1 MLSGLMWRDLGISE
15 QDWKATPLSVRT
27 ALLALEQQV
36 RLMGIRFSAYE
47 RHLASL
53 REQVTQVDDLKAEV
67 AELRERLGQNSS
79 NSSKPPSS
87 DPPSYKPGPRRE
99 PRGRKRGGQPGHQG
113 SARRLLP
120 AAEVDHLVD
129 LKPTSC
135 AGCGRRLR
143 SADPAPERRQ
153 VSEAPVARAEVT
165 EYRRHALRC
174 AACGTVTR
182 ADWPAGVTG
191 TSFGP
196 RAQAVVGYLTG
207 RMGLSHR
214 DVTEAMS
221 VLYGLRVSTGSVS
234 AIQRQVSE
242 ALREPVEEARGFVRQ
257 QVAQHVDET
266 GWREC
271 ADLKWLWVNA
281 TQEVT
286 AFEVLGGRGM
296 EAAREVID
304 PDGQAIIT
312 TDRYGCYNWLPD
324 RRRQIC
330 WAHLARDFQALVDR
344 GGESEQIGEA
354 LLKQVKRLST
364 LWHKARDGDLA
375 RERLTASMKSVRR
388 RVKKLLQAG
397 ARCGQQKTRRT
408 CANILKVER
417 CLWTF
422 LRVEGVEPTNNA
434 AERALRR
441 AVLWRRKSFGTQ
453 SAEGSRFVGRVLT
466 AVASLRQQGRDVLEY
481 LAGVCR
487 SVCAGGAHGRLI
499 PILTTLPT

>member
-1 MLSGLMWRDLGISE
+1 MWRDLGISE
-15 QDWKATPLSVRT
+15 QDWKATPLAVRT
-27 ALLALEQQV
+27 ALLALQQQV
-36 RLMGIRFSAYE
+36 RLMGIRFTAYE
-47 RHLASL
+47 QQLASL

-87 DPPSYKPGPRRE
+87 DPPSYKPQPRRE
-99 PRGRKRGGQPGHQG
+99 PKGRKHGGQPGHQG

-120 AAEVDHLVD
+120 AAEVDHLVE
-129 LKPTSC
+129 LKPASC
-135 AGCGRRLR
+135 AACGRRLC

-153 VSEAPVARAEVT
+153 VSEVPVARAEVT

-174 AACGTVTR
+174 AACGTLTR

-221 VLYGLRVSTGSVS
+221 APYGLSLGTGSVAS
-234 AIQRQVSE
+234 IRRLVTHALAAPAAE
-242 ALREPVEEARGFVRQ
+242 AARFVRQ
-257 QVAQHVDET
+257 QLSRHVDET
-266 GWREC
+266 GWRE
-271 ADLKWLWVNA
+271 AGQLKWLWVNA
-281 TQEVT
+281 ARDVT
-286 AFEVLGGRGM
+286 AFEVPEGRGAE
-296 EAAREVID
+296 EAGRMID
-304 PDGQAIIT
+304 LQAGGIIT
-312 TDRYGCYNWLPD
+312 TDRYGAYNWLPG
-324 RRRQIC
+324 RRRQLC
-330 WAHLARDFQALVDR
+330 WAHPARDFQALVER
-344 GGESEQIGEA
+344 GGESKEIGEA
-354 LLKQVKRLST
+354 LLRRVEQLFH
-364 LWHKARDGDLA
+364 LWHKARDGDLL
-375 RERLTASMKSVRR
+375 RERLTAFMKSVRR
-388 RVKKLLQAG
+388 EVRRLLQAG
-397 ARCGQQKTRRT
+397 AQCGHEKTRRT
-408 CANILKVER
+408 CANVLAVER
-417 CLWTF
+417 SLWTY

-453 SAEGSRFVGRVLT
+453 SAKGSRFVGRVLT

-487 SVCAGGAHGRLI
+487 AALGGEARAGLI
-499 PILTTLPT
+499 PQLRPTTT